1 METEQITTASGLK
14 YEIIKMG
21 NGEKPSATD
30 KVEVHYHGTLEDGTV
45 FDSSVERGETITF
58 GLNQVIK
65 GWTEGLQLM
74 PIGSKFKFTIPPEL
88 AYGDRNMGSIPPNS
102 TLVFEVELF
111 DIQKPFLEWTYTFDE
126 NTIDLNKVKEIG
138 WAANNSYGTTFVSYI
153 LAFDTA
159 DAIDT
164 IFDSDKFVEA
174 FVSGVSA
181 LTGMII
187 GMFVILFV
195 LMKVDT
201 VDDLEDLDLEDLED
215 LDLDEELKKLEE
227 ELNQADNGS
236 EEEEE

>member
-1 METEQITTASGLK
+1 MDLSTDIANWGWMDFFVPMFVVGIGVALLATGVFTSYFGAGKSQQIGFILLFLGLVTT
-14 YEIIKMG
+14 I
-21 NGEKPSATD
+21 
-30 KVEVHYHGTLEDGTV
+30 
-45 FDSSVERGETITF
+45 
-58 GLNQVIK
+58 
-65 GWTEGLQLM
+65 
-74 PIGSKFKFTIPPEL
+74 
-88 AYGDRNMGSIPPNS
+88 
-102 TLVFEVELF
+102 
-111 DIQKPFLEWTYTFDE
+111 
-126 NTIDLNKVKEIG
+126 
-138 WAANNSYGTTFVSYI
+138 VSYI
-153 LAFDTA
+153 LAFETV
-159 DAIDT
+159 DAVDT
-164 IFDSDKFVEA
+164 IFDSDMFVEA